1 MFWNITKLMVTP
13 SSCFFNKYYNFCCWC
28 ISLSK
33 KKNTQK
39 RPWRSICDR
48 IPQDPSDSKK
58 RIAEKKGALLT
69 IMQMAS
75 WFKPWP
81 LFPNTGGHQQPLKV
95 TKNCQA
101 ICVFETG
108 LQKPFIHSCNMQ
120 LYDEIPW
127 RNNDCNTNFLQ
138 TWWDFIISA
147 TFKTLDIP
155 WNPDCFIKIL
165 LVLL

>member
-1 MFWNITKLMVTP
+1 MFWNITKLRVTP

-33 KKNTQK
+33 KKNKK
-39 RPWRSICDR
+39 RPWRSICGR

-81 LFPNTGGHQQPLKV
+81 LFPNTGGHQQPLKGSLNHPKKV
-95 TKNCQA
+95 TKNCQV

-108 LQKPFIHSCNMQ
+108 LQKPFIHSCNSMMKS
-120 LYDEIPW
+120 LEETMTATPTSYRHDEISSFQPPSKP
-127 RNNDCNTNFLQ
+127 L
-138 TWWDFIISA
+138 
-147 TFKTLDIP
+147 TFHE
-155 WNPDCFIKIL
+155 IL
-165 LVLL
+165 IAE